1 MKMTGHYAD
10 PTAWEAIARADK
22 KPQQVTGKVPAS
34 YRQVK
39 RPRVGTYHAPNAKT
53 TDKAVRLFRP
63 ENISIFARI
72 RMYEVQHHHTGA

>member
-1 MKMTGHYAD
+1 MKTTGHYAD
-10 PTAWEAIARADK
+10 PTAWEAIARADRSRSK
-22 KPQQVTGKVPAS
+22 LPAS

-63 ENISIFARI
+63 ENMSMIARI
-72 RMYEVQHHHTGA
+72 KMYEVQHHCTGA